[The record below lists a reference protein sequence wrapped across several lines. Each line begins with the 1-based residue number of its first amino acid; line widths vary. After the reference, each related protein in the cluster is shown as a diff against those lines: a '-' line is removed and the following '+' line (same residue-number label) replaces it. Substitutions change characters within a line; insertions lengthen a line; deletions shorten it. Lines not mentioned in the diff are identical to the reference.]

1 MTVTVRERELTA
13 VGISVAAG
21 CKPCTDY
28 HVKAAR
34 KARVS
39 DDRIRRAI
47 TNALDMRR
55 NATAIMSAY
64 ALAHVEEVPVR
75 PAVAPGTR
83 TDRVDT
89 LVSMGAAFAVN
100 CVSSL
105 ATYLRAAEEQRISQ
119 GDVRQVL
126 KLATYIKG
134 RAASHVERLA
144 GMAEYAPGQHKAAA
158 ASDCG
163 RSAMA
168 KPHAWTEGSQ
178 R

>member
-39 DDRIRRAI
+39 DDRIRHAI

-64 ALAHVEEVPVR
+64 ALVHVEEVPVD
-75 PAVAPGTR
+75 PAGPLTTR

-105 ATYLRAAEEQRISQ
+105 ATYLRVAEEQRISQ
-119 GDVRQVL
+119 EDIRQVL

-144 GMAEYAPGQHKAAA
+144 GMAECAPGTQMVAA

-163 RSAMA
+163 TSAIA
-168 KPHAWTEGSQ
+168 KPPVDG
-178 R
+178 RP